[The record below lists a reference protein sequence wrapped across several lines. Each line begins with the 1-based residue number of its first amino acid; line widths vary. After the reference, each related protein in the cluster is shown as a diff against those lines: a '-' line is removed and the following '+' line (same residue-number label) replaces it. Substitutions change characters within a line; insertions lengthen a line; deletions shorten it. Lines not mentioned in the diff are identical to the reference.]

1 MIEWFNNLGK
11 KDDRNR
17 ARRRVY
23 YFDNTNSAGDGYDLG
38 PRLRTPY
45 IAIDEFRSGDDWK
58 DQRDRLRRVV
68 ERQLLCHAS
77 IVSIGQISY
86 WRVWASI
93 IPSVR
98 PSHWITAGYRSTVN
112 RWDKVPVIQFPVSL
126 GDSEGVVRDLAEPM
140 AWAIDALQLPP
151 SLTLEKSERAVLS
164 LTLLSSLS
172 MAVRDRMGRS

>member
-1 MIEWFNNLGK
+1 MIEWFDNLGRK
-11 KDDRNR
+11 NEEQ
-17 ARRRVY
+17 RRRIY
-23 YFDNTNSAGDGYDLG
+23 YFDNTDSTGDGSLLG
-38 PRLRTPY
+38 PRFRTPY
-45 IAIDEFRSGDDWK
+45 LAIDEFRQNDDWK

-112 RWDKVPVIQFPVSL
+112 RWDKVPVIQFPASL
-126 GDSEGVVRDLAEPM
+126 GDSEGVVKDLAEPM
-140 AWAIDALQLPP
+140 AWAIDALRLPS
-151 SLTLEKSERAVLS
+151 SLTLERSERAVFS
-164 LTLLSSLS
+164 LTLLSALS
-172 MAVRDRMGRS
+172 MAVRDQMTRH